1 MDEVQAGR
9 DKFIEM
15 VKKIDPQVQCVVPT
29 RSTNYNFLI
38 SLSKGKSRKYIT
50 ISEDDIIDLVD
61 DDLIRQDVESQIL
74 EAIKEMK

>member
-9 DKFIEM
+9 EKFMEM
-15 VKKIDPQVQCVVPT
+15 VKRIDPDVQCVVPT

-38 SLSKGKSRKYIT
+38 SLTKGKHRKYIT
-50 ISEDDIIDLVD
+50 ISEDDIVDLVD
-61 DDLIRQDVESQIL
+61 DDLIRQDVESQVS